1 MLIRNVKSK
10 HDLENRKKLQ
20 AELLQVQIDNEAL
33 SEQRVKD
40 YKNPNKPPPVP
51 PQYKSNSDM
60 QKDSLIQQKQ
70 AIDNLRTLNLN
81 YAVASQVSQDLTKL
95 PDGIANLVKLNKN
108 FPFIKGDIVKRLD
121 PAYLDAQT
129 IIEYLKEYFAEIDTS
144 IGVNLAGS
152 SSTNFFN
159 SAPMSGAIILPSS
172 ETFESL
178 KKIVEKIFQDF
189 DLNPN
194 EAKIIIDQAEGMG
207 KITPSDDELSLIDMF
222 PIIER
227 QRLNKTIEKLIK
239 VYKIPTNT
247 FVEKIFIA
255 LDEISRTASGNSA
268 LSATQTSIPP
278 TPELLQTLG
287 VLKNT
292 LGQIDNQSQEKL
304 KEFKEEIQK
313 EQNKIQQAQV
323 GLSNPPPPPP
333 SFPAPP
339 SFPPPPAHAT
349 NTNITRKTIIADN
362 IKHIQ
367 DKTNVLVNQTG
378 RVRLSDPR
386 SRFLYNERYFNHVAT
401 IDAEEPKADFSNV
414 IFEKFKENKK
424 TAPYKKLPKPVRMGN
439 KSIGEPDFVEV
450 DVNYL
455 PFPLENF
462 LLVARFDAYEKG
474 IVAKGPDDN
483 LLQPI
488 DFRHDEDFYKK
499 MVRNIEHPYY
509 FQKLKDDDSYDPKH
523 NPQDRLIPEQGF
535 GLTNKV
541 IKHFEKDNKEM
552 IKLKKSYNKHLKTE
566 KKADDESSSDEEKMG
581 KGKMAFKGRRIKLGK
596 GIAIQKDE
604 PTYREFGKYVIH
616 YPHLV
621 NNNLLNVKYP
631 SLGSIPA
638 IKIVNV
644 DDNFKDFMIDVLE
657 NGRVNQRHYN
667 NLTEPEKTHFVKVAR
682 GAGLLGV
689 LGISSNGDDQECK
702 DIKRLELLLGEINA
716 GNDNDKMIKECKTLI
731 KKYVANGRIN
741 KNKGLEMLME
751 LD

>member
-10 HDLENRKKLQ
+10 HDLQNRKKLQ

-33 SEQRVKD
+33 SEQRMKD

-51 PQYKSNSDM
+51 PQYKTNSEM
-60 QKDSLIQQKQ
+60 QEDALIQQKQ

-81 YAVASQVSQDLTKL
+81 YAVAAQVSQDLIKL
-95 PDGIANLVKLNKN
+95 PDGIGNLVKLNKN
-108 FPFIKGDIVKRLD
+108 FPFIKGEIVKKYD

-129 IIEYLKEYFAEIDTS
+129 IMDYLKEYFAEIDTS
-144 IGVNLAGS
+144 IGINLAGS

-159 SAPMSGAIILPSS
+159 SGPTSGAMILPSY
-172 ETFESL
+172 EAFYDL
-178 KKIVEKIFQDF
+178 RQDVEAIFNLF
-189 DLNPN
+189 NLNPN
-194 EAKIIIDQAEGMG
+194 DVKIILDQLAG
-207 KITPSDDELSLIDMF
+207 IRDISPTDDELKAIDTF

-227 QRLNKTIEKLIK
+227 QRLNKTIERLIK
-239 VYKIPTNT
+239 VYKIPTAS
-247 FVEKIFIA
+247 FVYEIIKK
-255 LDEISRTASGNSA
+255 LDAI
-268 LSATQTSIPP
+268 SATAPAGGARGLAAVAPP
-278 TPELLQTLG
+278 TPQELQYTLAT
-287 VLKNT
+287 LKNT
-292 LGQIDNQSQEKL
+292 LAQVDVKAQAKL
-304 KEFKEEIQK
+304 DDFVGEIQA
-313 EQNKIQQAQV
+313 EQAKILQAQAGLLTVNAPVVGRPLEPPIEGIIPPANIPNQQALRDFV
-323 GLSNPPPPPP
+323 
-333 SFPAPP
+333 
-339 SFPPPPAHAT
+339 
-349 NTNITRKTIIADN
+349 IADN
-362 IKHIQ
+362 ERYLEGQIMGLANWK
-367 DKTNVLVNQTG
+367 G
-378 RVRLSDPR
+378 RIRLSDPR
-386 SRFLYNERYFNHVAT
+386 TAAVYGGLYSNQVAT
-401 IDAEEPKADFSNV
+401 IDDAPPLADFSNV
-414 IFEKFKENKK
+414 IFEKEKNGRAAYKELN
-424 TAPYKKLPKPVRMGN
+424 PPRLLNGRVVDIYSLPRQL
-439 KSIGEPDFVEV
+439 D
-450 DVNYL
+450 NYL
-455 PFPLENF
+455 LIAYLRDGVPVVGTAINAKESSIRYKQDELKQRVDTVEKPL
-462 LLVARFDAYEKG
+462 L
-474 IVAKGPDDN
+474 
-483 LLQPI
+483 
-488 DFRHDEDFYKK
+488 
-499 MVRNIEHPYY
+499 
-509 FQKLKDDDSYDPKH
+509 FQKLRDDPNYDPKH
-523 NPQDRLIPEQGF
+523 NNADHLIPEQGF
-535 GLTNKV
+535 GITNKV

-552 IKLKKSYNKHLKTE
+552 MKLKKSYNKHLKTE

-682 GAGLLGV
+682 GAGLLSV
-689 LGISSNGDDQECK
+689 LGISSNGDDQECN
-702 DIKRLELLLGEINA
+702 DIKRLELLFGEINA